1 MKQVNPYV
9 HPLVHQSG
17 CTLRYTLADVS
28 VPRLMFF
35 RAWRRLVKQ
44 DRMHLPDRNFGTPD
58 QRYPTGERAARKVLN
73 TPSQKSTGFPIQ
85 AALQALS
92 TGGFLCLHKSPFD
105 VCFAAAFTA
114 DAKAGAN
121 FKFFLH
127 VHNRDEFLFAT

>member
-1 MKQVNPYV
+1 MY
-9 HPLVHQSG
+9 
-17 CTLRYTLADVS
+17 LADVKLRQQTMS
-28 VPRLMFF
+28 TKVYLCGQGPVPALMSF
-35 RAWRRLVKQ
+35 RSWRRLVKQ

-58 QRYPTGERAARKVLN
+58 QRYPMGERAARKVLS

-92 TGGFLCLHKSPFD
+92 TGGLLCLHKSPFD